1 MTLSV
6 LSDEHFMK
14 QALVEAQ
21 KAYDQDEVPVG
32 AIVVHKNRII
42 ARAHNYTE
50 HLTDVTAHAE
60 MQAITA
66 AANFIGSKYLVDC
79 DIYVTLEPCL
89 MCAGAIFWARPK
101 RLIFGAFDAK
111 RCFTLLSDDIL
122 HTKTEMKSGVLSDD
136 CGKILTQFFQ
146 NKRTKI

>member
-111 RCFTLLSDDIL
+111 RGFTLLSDDIL
-122 HTKTEMKSGVLSDD
+122 HAKTEMKSGVLSDD

>member
-21 KAYDQDEVPVG
+21 KAFDQDEVPVG

-66 AANFIGSKYLVDC
+66 ASNFIGSKYLVDC
-79 DIYVTLEPCL
+79 EIYVTLEPCL

-111 RCFTLLSDDIL
+111 RGFTLLSDNLL
-122 HTKTEMKSGVLSDD
+122 HVKTEMKSGVLSDD

>member
-21 KAYDQDEVPVG
+21 KAFDQDEVPVG

-66 AANFIGSKYLVDC
+66 ASNFIGSKYLVDC

-111 RCFTLLSDDIL
+111 RGFTLLSDNLL
-122 HTKTEMKSGVLSDD
+122 HVKTEMKSGVLSDD